1 MKRKQVKKVIEKL
14 IGEILLDIVLEFNEK
29 ISVAENNV
37 ERVENALNKT
47 FNGEQKSLFNDFKE
61 QQRNLN
67 EVILE
72 REKYLLLLEKE
83 QNIRNI

>member
-37 ERVENALNKT
+37 ERAENTLNKT

>member
-37 ERVENALNKT
+37 ERAENALNKT